1 MIYSYSYDE
10 GITETVDRP
19 ICAVGSGENASNRGE
34 IMTVNVEEKVDKT
47 RQLSCHDNFLL
58 DFYCP
63 CGKFANS
70 LANNKNQLLHFEALV
85 VIKFT

>member
-1 MIYSYSYDE
+1 MIYPYNYDE
-10 GITETVDRP
+10 GIMEIVDRP

-34 IMTVNVEEKVDKT
+34 IITLNVEENVDKT
-47 RQLSCHDNFLL
+47 RQLSCHDNVLL
-58 DFYCP
+58 DAYCP

-70 LANNKNQLLHFEALV
+70 LTNNKNQLLHFEALI